1 MRRGLLILLL
11 VLIAVT
17 LPLELPAVEPS
28 TAVLEQCVERFQ
40 SEGTLDL
47 GDAQLAAARL
57 IPLLCE
63 RFEFQPAWTD
73 RAMVEQL
80 LDGVRGAASHG
91 LDPNDYHLKA
101 IESRLAGGDWQ
112 STDPVAHTELEL
124 LLTDSLA
131 RLAFTLHFGKLDPE
145 QLDPVWNLSRE
156 WSGADPVGLFE
167 QTLRSGRIREL
178 LEAAP
183 PQYPFYGRL
192 REALAR
198 YRMIEAAGGW
208 PAVPDGD
215 ALKPGASDPRVPAL
229 RTRLEIEGDLA
240 PAQAAD
246 PKLYDA
252 DVEAAV
258 RRFQERS
265 GLDPDG
271 VLGKRTTAE
280 LNVPVSRRIE
290 QLRASLERARWA
302 FRDVEEDL
310 LVVNIAGFKLHLFR
324 DGEEV
329 WGTRVQVGKPYAST
343 PVFMAAMTH
352 LVFNPTWMVPPGIL
366 NKEVLP
372 AVRRDPS
379 YLTKQNMSV
388 VRADGSIVDP
398 STIDWSSRFPYSIRQ
413 EPGPG
418 NSLGRVK
425 FMFPNEYFVYLH
437 DTPSK
442 QLFDRAARAFS
453 HGCIRVEDPLRL
465 AELVLEDTEGWD
477 RAAIDRAVESKQ
489 TTTVFLNEHLT
500 VMLLY
505 WTAEVTR
512 HGTVLFSP
520 DIYDRDH
527 AVIVGLG
534 HPFEYRPPRG
544 LPDELRLRSP

>member
-1 MRRGLLILLL
+1 MRRCRPLTWLP
-11 VLIAVT
+11 VLIVVN
-17 LPLELPAVEPS
+17 LPLELAAVEPS
-28 TAVLEQCVERFQ
+28 TPFLEQCVERFQ
-40 SEGTLDL
+40 AEGTLDL
-47 GDAQLAAARL
+47 GDARLAAARL

-91 LDPNDYHLKA
+91 LDPTDYHLRA

-112 STDPVAHTELEL
+112 ASDPAARAELDL

-167 QTLRSGRIREL
+167 QTLRSGRIREF

-198 YRMIEAAGGW
+198 YRAIEAAGGW
-208 PAVPDGD
+208 ATLPDGE

-229 RTRLEIEGDLA
+229 RRRLEIEGELA

-246 PKLYDA
+246 STLYDA
-252 DVEAAV
+252 EVEASV
-258 RRFQERS
+258 QRFQERT

-280 LNVPVSRRIE
+280 LNVPVGRRID
-290 QLRASLERARWA
+290 QLRASLERARWVI
-302 FRDVEEDL
+302 RDVEEDL
-310 LVVNIAGFKLHLFR
+310 LLVDIAGFKLHLFR
-324 DGEEV
+324 DAEEV
-329 WGTRVQVGKPYAST
+329 WVTRVQVGKPYTST
-343 PVFMAAMTH
+343 PIFKAAMTH
-352 LVFNPTWMVPPGIL
+352 LVFNPSWTVPPGIL

-372 AVRRDPS
+372 ALRRDPS
-379 YLTKQNMSV
+379 YLGAHNMSV
-388 VRADGSIVDP
+388 VRSDGSVVDP
-398 STIDWSSRFPYSIRQ
+398 STIDWSKRFPYSIRQ
-413 EPGPG
+413 EPGPK

-442 QLFDRAARAFS
+442 QLFNRADRAFS

-465 AELVLEDTEGWD
+465 AELVLAGTEGWD
-477 RAAIDRAVESKQ
+477 RAAIDRVVTSEK
-489 TTTVFLNEHLT
+489 TTTVFLKEHLT

-512 HGTVLFSP
+512 LGTVLFSE
-520 DIYDRDH
+520 DIYERDG
-527 AVIVGLG
+527 AVIAGLN

-544 LPDELRLRSP
+544 LPDELR

>member
-1 MRRGLLILLL
+1 MRRYRPLLRVLA
-11 VLIAVT
+11 LIAVT
-17 LPLELPAVEPS
+17 LPLELAAVEPS
-28 TAVLEQCVERFQ
+28 TPFLEQCVERFQ
-40 SEGTLDL
+40 SDGTLDL
-47 GDAQLAAARL
+47 GDARLAAARL

-73 RAMVEQL
+73 RAVVEQL

-91 LDPNDYHLKA
+91 LDPADYHLRA
-101 IESRLAGGDWQ
+101 IESRLAAGDWQ
-112 STDPVAHTELEL
+112 SSDPVARAELEL

-167 QTLRSGRIREL
+167 QTLRSGRIREF

-198 YRMIEAAGGW
+198 YRAIEAAGGW
-208 PAVPDGD
+208 PALPDGE

-229 RTRLEIEGDLA
+229 RRRLEIEGDLA
-240 PAQAAD
+240 PVQAAD
-246 PKLYDA
+246 STLYDA
-252 DVEAAV
+252 EVEVAV
-258 RRFQERS
+258 QRFQERTR
-265 GLDPDG
+265 LDPDG

-290 QLRASLERARWA
+290 QLRASLERARWVI
-302 FRDVEEDL
+302 RDVEEDL
-310 LVVNIAGFKLHLFR
+310 LVVDIAGFKLHLFR
-324 DGEEV
+324 DGEEIWV
-329 WGTRVQVGKPYAST
+329 TRVQVGKPYTST
-343 PVFMAAMTH
+343 PVFKAAMTH
-352 LVFNPTWMVPPGIL
+352 LVFNPTWTVPPGIL

-372 AVRRDPS
+372 AVRRDRS
-379 YLTKQNMSV
+379 YLAAHGMSV
-388 VRADGSIVDP
+388 VRSDGSIVDP
-398 STIDWSSRFPYSIRQ
+398 STVDWSGRFPYSIRQ
-413 EPGPG
+413 EPGPK

-442 QLFDRAARAFS
+442 QLFDRAQRAFS

-465 AELVLEDTEGWD
+465 AELVLTGTAGWD
-477 RAAIDRAVESKQ
+477 RAAIDRTVESKQ
-489 TTTVFLNEHLT
+489 TTTVFLTEHLT

-512 HGTVLFSP
+512 QGTVLFSP
-520 DIYDRDH
+520 DIYDRDR
-527 AVIVGLG
+527 AVIAGLD

-544 LPDELRLRSP
+544 LPDELR

>member
-1 MRRGLLILLL
+1 MDALRVLMALS
-11 VLIAVT
+11 VLIAAN
-17 LPLELPAVEPS
+17 LPLQLAAVEPS
-28 TAVLEQCVERFQ
+28 SAFLEQCVERFQ
-40 SEGTLDL
+40 AEGSLDL
-47 GDAQLAAARL
+47 GDARLAAARL
-57 IPLLCE
+57 IPMLCE

-91 LDPNDYHLKA
+91 LDPTDYHLQA
-101 IESRLAGGDWQ
+101 IESRLAAGDWQ
-112 STDPVAHTELEL
+112 ASDPAARAELDL

-131 RLAFTLHFGKLDPE
+131 RLAFTLHFGKLDPA

-167 QTLRSGRIREL
+167 QTLRSGRIREF

-183 PQYPFYGRL
+183 PQYPLYGRL

-198 YRMIEAAGGW
+198 YRAIEAAGGW
-208 PAVPDGD
+208 ATLPDGE

-229 RTRLEIEGDLA
+229 RRRLEIEGDLA

-246 PKLYDA
+246 STLYDA
-252 DVEAAV
+252 EVEAAV
-258 RRFQERS
+258 RRFQERT

-280 LNVPVSRRIE
+280 LNVPISRRIE
-290 QLRASLERARWA
+290 QLRASLERARWVI
-302 FRDVEEDL
+302 RDVEEDL
-310 LVVNIAGFKLHLFR
+310 LVVDIAGFKLHLFR
-324 DGEEV
+324 DGEEIWV
-329 WGTRVQVGKPYAST
+329 SRVQVGKPYTST
-343 PVFMAAMTH
+343 PVFMATMTH
-352 LVFNPTWMVPPGIL
+352 LVFNPTWTVPPGIL
-366 NKEVLP
+366 NNEILP
-372 AVRRDPS
+372 AVRRDAS
-379 YLTKQNMSV
+379 YLAAHGMSV
-388 VRADGSIVDP
+388 VRSDGSIVDP
-398 STIDWSSRFPYSIRQ
+398 STIDWSSRFQYSIRQ
-413 EPGPG
+413 EPGPK

-437 DTPSK
+437 DTPSR
-442 QLFDRAARAFS
+442 QLFDRAERAFS
-453 HGCIRVEDPLRL
+453 HGCIRVDDPLRL
-465 AELVLEDTEGWD
+465 AELVLAGTAGWD
-477 RAAIDRAVESKQ
+477 RAAIDRTVESTQ
-489 TTTVFLNEHLT
+489 TTTVFLKEHLT

-520 DIYDRDH
+520 DIYDRDP
-527 AVIVGLG
+527 AVIAGLD

-544 LPDELRLRSP
+544 LPGELR

>member
-1 MRRGLLILLL
+1 MRRRRPLSWLL
-11 VLIAVT
+11 VLIAANS
-17 LPLELPAVEPS
+17 PLTVGAVEP
-28 TAVLEQCVERFQ
+28 TNPFLQQCVERFQ
-40 SEGTLDL
+40 AEGTLDL
-47 GDAQLAAARL
+47 GDARLAAARL

-91 LDPNDYHLKA
+91 LDPADYHLQA
-101 IESRLAGGDWQ
+101 IESRLAAGQWQ
-112 STDPVAHTELEL
+112 SSDPVARAELEL

-156 WSGADPVGLFE
+156 WNGTDPVGLFE
-167 QTLRSGRIREL
+167 QVLRSGRIREF

-198 YRMIEAAGGW
+198 YRTIEAAGGW
-208 PAVPDGD
+208 PAIPDGGG
-215 ALKPGASDPRVPAL
+215 LKPGATDPRVPAL
-229 RTRLEIEGDLA
+229 RRRLEIERDLA
-240 PAQAAD
+240 PGEVAD
-246 PKLYDA
+246 PTLFDA
-252 DVEAAV
+252 EVEAAV
-258 RRFQERS
+258 RRFQERT

-280 LNVPVSRRIE
+280 LNVPVGRRIE
-290 QLRASLERARWA
+290 QLRASLERARWV

-310 LVVNIAGFKLHLFR
+310 LLVDIAGFKLHLFR
-324 DGEEV
+324 DGEEIWV
-329 WGTRVQVGKPYAST
+329 TRVQVGKPYTST
-343 PVFMAAMTH
+343 PIFKAAMTH
-352 LVFNPTWMVPPGIL
+352 LVFNPTWTVPPGIL

-372 AVRRDPS
+372 AVRRDHS
-379 YLTKQNMSV
+379 YLGAHNMSV
-388 VRADGSIVDP
+388 VRSDGSVVDP
-398 STIDWSSRFPYSIRQ
+398 STVDWSGRFPYSIRQ
-413 EPGPG
+413 EPGPK

-442 QLFDRAARAFS
+442 QLFDRADRAFS

-465 AELVLEDTEGWD
+465 AELVLAGTEGWD
-477 RAAIDRAVESKQ
+477 RDAIDRVVASEQ
-489 TTTVFLNEHLT
+489 TTTVFLKQHLT

-512 HGTVLFSP
+512 LGTVLFSE
-520 DIYDRDH
+520 DIYERDG
-527 AVIVGLG
+527 AVIAGLN

-544 LPDELRLRSP
+544 LPNELRLP

>member
-1 MRRGLLILLL
+1 MHALRVLIVLF

-17 LPLELPAVEPS
+17 LPLELAAVEPS
-28 TAVLEQCVERFQ
+28 SPFLEQCVERFQ
-40 SEGTLDL
+40 AEGSLDL
-47 GDAQLAAARL
+47 GDARLAAARL

-63 RFEFQPAWTD
+63 LFEFQPAWTE

-91 LDPNDYHLKA
+91 LDPGDYHLRA
-101 IESRLAGGDWQ
+101 IESRLAAGDWQ
-112 STDPVAHTELEL
+112 ASDPAARAELEL

-131 RLAFTLHFGKLDPE
+131 RLAFTLHFGKLDPA

-156 WSGADPVGLFE
+156 WNGADPVGLFE
-167 QTLRSGRIREL
+167 QTLRSGRIREF

-192 REALAR
+192 REALAQ
-198 YRMIEAAGGW
+198 YRTIEAAGGW
-208 PAVPDGD
+208 PALPDGE

-229 RTRLEIEGDLA
+229 RRRLAIEGDLT

-246 PKLYDA
+246 WTLYDA
-252 DVEAAV
+252 EVAAGV
-258 RRFQERS
+258 QRFQERT

-280 LNVPVSRRIE
+280 LNVPVGRRID
-290 QLRASLERARWA
+290 QLRASLERARWVI
-302 FRDVEEDL
+302 RDVEEDL
-310 LVVNIAGFKLHLFR
+310 LVVDIAGFKLHLFR
-324 DGEEV
+324 DGEEIWV
-329 WGTRVQVGKPYAST
+329 TRVQVGKPYTST
-343 PVFMAAMTH
+343 PVFKAAMTH
-352 LVFNPTWMVPPGIL
+352 LVFNPTWTVPPGIL

-372 AVRRDPS
+372 ALRRDPS
-379 YLTKQNMSV
+379 YLAAHGMSV
-388 VRADGSIVDP
+388 VRSDGSIVDP
-398 STIDWSSRFPYSIRQ
+398 SIVDWSGRFPYSIRQ
-413 EPGPG
+413 EPGPK

-442 QLFDRAARAFS
+442 QLFDQAQRAFS

-465 AELVLEDTEGWD
+465 AELVLTGTAGWD
-477 RAAIDRAVESKQ
+477 RATIDRTVESKQ
-489 TTTVFLNEHLT
+489 TTTVFLTEHLT

-512 HGTVLFSP
+512 QGTVFFSP
-520 DIYDRDH
+520 DIYDRDR
-527 AVIVGLG
+527 AVIAGLD

-544 LPDELRLRSP
+544 LPDELR

>member
-1 MRRGLLILLL
+1 MRRSRLLPRVL
-11 VLIAVT
+11 VLIAAT
-17 LPLELPAVEPS
+17 IPLDVAAFEPS
-28 TAVLEQCVERFQ
+28 AAYLAQCVERFQ
-40 SEGTLDL
+40 AEGTLDL
-47 GDAQLAAARL
+47 GDARLAAARL

-73 RAMVEQL
+73 RAMVERL

-91 LDPNDYHLKA
+91 LDPNDYHLQA
-101 IESRLAGGDWQ
+101 IESRIAAGQWQ
-112 STDPVAHTELEL
+112 SSDPVAHAELEL

-156 WSGADPVGLFE
+156 WNGADPVGLFE
-167 QTLRSGRIREL
+167 QTLRSGRIREF

-198 YRMIEAAGGW
+198 YRAIEAAGGW
-208 PAVPDGD
+208 PAVPEGGG
-215 ALKPGASDPRVPAL
+215 LKPGASDPRVPAL

-240 PAQAAD
+240 PREVAD
-246 PKLYDA
+246 STLFDA
-252 DVEAAV
+252 EVEAAV
-258 RRFQERS
+258 RRFQERT
-265 GLDPDG
+265 GLESDG
-271 VLGKRTTAE
+271 VLGKRTMAE
-280 LNVPVSRRIE
+280 LNVPVGRRIE
-290 QLRASLERARWA
+290 QLRASLERARWV

-310 LVVNIAGFKLHLFR
+310 LLVDIAGFKLHLFR
-324 DGEEV
+324 EGEEIWV
-329 WGTRVQVGKPYAST
+329 SRVQVGKPYTST
-343 PVFMAAMTH
+343 PIFKAAMTH
-352 LVFNPTWMVPPGIL
+352 LVFNPTWTVPPGIL

-372 AVRRDPS
+372 AARRDPS
-379 YLTKQNMSV
+379 YLGAHNMSV
-388 VRADGSIVDP
+388 VRSDGSVVDP
-398 STIDWSSRFPYSIRQ
+398 STVDWSGRFPYSIRQ
-413 EPGPG
+413 EPGPK

-442 QLFDRAARAFS
+442 QLFDRADRAFS
-453 HGCIRVEDPLRL
+453 HGCIRVADPLRL
-465 AELVLEDTEGWD
+465 AELVLAGTEGWN
-477 RAAIDRAVESKQ
+477 RAVIDRVVASQQ
-489 TTTVFLNEHLT
+489 TTTVFLKKHLT

-512 HGTVLFSP
+512 LGTVLFSE
-520 DIYDRDH
+520 DIYERDG
-527 AVIVGLG
+527 AVIAGLN

-544 LPDELRLRSP
+544 LPDELR

>member
-1 MRRGLLILLL
+1 MRSHRLLPSVL
-11 VLIAVT
+11 VLTAVAI
-17 LPLELPAVEPS
+17 PLGLPAVEPA
-28 TAVLEQCVERFQ
+28 TAYLTQCVERFQ
-40 SEGTLDL
+40 SDGTLDL
-47 GDAQLAAARL
+47 GDARLAAARL

-91 LDPNDYHLKA
+91 LDPADYHLRA
-101 IESRLAGGDWQ
+101 IESRLAAGDWQ
-112 STDPVAHTELEL
+112 SSEPVDRAELEL

-167 QTLRSGRIREL
+167 QTLRSGHIREF

-198 YRMIEAAGGW
+198 YRAIEESGGW
-208 PAVPDGD
+208 PVLPDGD
-215 ALKPGASDPRVPAL
+215 GLKPGDSDSRVPVL
-229 RTRLEIEGDLA
+229 RRRLEIEGDLA
-240 PAQAAD
+240 PTQAAEST
-246 PKLYDA
+246 LYDA
-252 DVEAAV
+252 ELEAAV
-258 RRFQERS
+258 RRFQERT

-280 LNVPVSRRIE
+280 LNLPVGRRTE
-290 QLRASLERARWA
+290 QLRASLERARWV

-310 LVVNIAGFKLHLFR
+310 LVVDIAGFKLHLFR
-324 DGEEV
+324 DAEEV
-329 WGTRVQVGKPYAST
+329 WVTRVQVGKPYTST
-343 PVFMAAMTH
+343 PVFKAAMTH
-352 LVFNPTWMVPPGIL
+352 LVFNPTWTVPPGIL
-366 NKEVLP
+366 NKEILP

-379 YLTKQNMSV
+379 YLAGHDMSV
-388 VRADGSIVDP
+388 VRADGSVVDP
-398 STIDWSSRFPYSIRQ
+398 SSIDWGGRFPYSVRQ
-413 EPGPG
+413 EPGPK

-442 QLFDRAARAFS
+442 QLFDRAQRAFS

-465 AELVLEDTEGWD
+465 AELVLAGTEGWD
-477 RAAIDRAVESKQ
+477 RAAIDRTVESRQ
-489 TTTVFLNEHLT
+489 TTTVFLAEHLT

-520 DIYDRDH
+520 DIYDRDR
-527 AVIVGLG
+527 AVIAGLD

-544 LPDELRLRSP
+544 LPDELR

>member
-1 MRRGLLILLL
+1 MPALRPLTWLL
-11 VLIAVT
+11 VLAATSI
-17 LPLELPAVEPS
+17 PFELGATEPS
-28 TAVLEQCVERFQ
+28 TAYLEQCVERFQ
-40 SEGTLDL
+40 AEGSLDL
-47 GDAQLAAARL
+47 GDARLAAARL

-91 LDPNDYHLKA
+91 LDPADYHLQA
-101 IESRLAGGDWQ
+101 IESRIAAGQWQ
-112 STDPVAHTELEL
+112 SSDPVARAELEL

-167 QTLRSGRIREL
+167 QALRSGRIREF

-183 PQYPFYGRL
+183 PQYPFYDRL

-198 YRMIEAAGGW
+198 YRTIEAAGGW
-208 PAVPDGD
+208 PAIPDGGG
-215 ALKPGASDPRVPAL
+215 LKPGATDPRVPAL
-229 RTRLEIEGDLA
+229 RRRLEIEGDLA
-240 PAQAAD
+240 PGEVAD
-246 PKLYDA
+246 PTLFDA
-252 DVEAAV
+252 EVEAAL
-258 RRFQERS
+258 RRFQERT

-280 LNVPVSRRIE
+280 LNVPVGRRIE
-290 QLRASLERARWA
+290 QLRASLERARWV

-310 LVVNIAGFKLHLFR
+310 LLVDIAGFKLHLFR
-324 DGEEV
+324 DGEEIWV
-329 WGTRVQVGKPYAST
+329 TRVQVGKPYTST
-343 PVFMAAMTH
+343 PIFKAAMTH
-352 LVFNPTWMVPPGIL
+352 LVFNPTWTVPLGIL

-379 YLTKQNMSV
+379 YLGAHNMSV
-388 VRADGSIVDP
+388 VRSDGSVVDP
-398 STIDWSSRFPYSIRQ
+398 STVDWSGRFPYSIRQ
-413 EPGPG
+413 EPGPK

-442 QLFDRAARAFS
+442 QLFDRADRAFS

-465 AELVLEDTEGWD
+465 AELVLAGTEGWD
-477 RAAIDRAVESKQ
+477 RAAIDRVVASEQ
-489 TTTVFLNEHLT
+489 TTTVFLKKHLT

-505 WTAEVTR
+505 FTAEVTR
-512 HGTVLFSP
+512 LGTVLFSE
-520 DIYDRDH
+520 DIYERDG
-527 AVIVGLG
+527 AVIAGLD

-544 LPDELRLRSP
+544 LPDELR